1 MPRRRTLAVL
11 VLAALTTLSPT
22 LAQSHPRKAERA
34 APSLHLLDL
43 LLDRLARIQEKLL
56 GAPASP
62 PPVPGVDHTDSGSGI
77 DPDGAT

>member
-11 VLAALTTLSPT
+11 ALAALTTLSPA
-22 LAQSHPRKAERA
+22 LAQLHPRPAERT
-34 APSLHLLDL
+34 APPLHLLDL

-62 PPVPGVDHTDSGSGI
+62 PPDPGGAHTDSGSGL
-77 DPDGAT
+77 DPDGAK